1 MRISVR
7 SYEGLLLELD
17 SDVSEIR
24 DFLGNATRAIRYRVE
39 FWLDDGSKIELA
51 NVIPSEIEVVNEPR

>member
-1 MRISVR
+1 M
-7 SYEGLLLELD
+7 LELD

-24 DFLGNATRAIRYRVE
+24 DFLGNATHAIRYRVE
-39 FWLDDGSKIELA
+39 FWLDDGSKLELA